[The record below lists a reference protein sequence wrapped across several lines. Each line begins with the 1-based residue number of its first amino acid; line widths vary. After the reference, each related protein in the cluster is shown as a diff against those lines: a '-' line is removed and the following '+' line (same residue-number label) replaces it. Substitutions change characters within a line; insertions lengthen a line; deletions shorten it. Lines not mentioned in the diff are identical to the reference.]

1 MTREMRSFT
10 VAWRKWEVLKA
21 QICPQ
26 ALSLTSGLTPHLS
39 SPSVLTPSVTSQSLH
54 CTAHFSTETAEE
66 FGTVV
71 CLESKTSGTTDNN
84 CEYFT
89 MRVISEWML
98 FISHSSSQNIVL
110 WHSLECERGR
120 KTINYFWLTFSIC
133 VCVCRGGL
141 LCGFFHRT
149 SGLNW
154 VNWHLAIWS
163 DSPALCGSLYDSK
176 ISAVRLSA
184 WAVILLEV
192 LTPLLA
198 GISARCVNGNTKKSI
213 VWCRVGRE

>member
-1 MTREMRSFT
+1 MGGAEGSNLPPSAF
-10 VAWRKWEVLKA
+10 
-21 QICPQ
+21 
-26 ALSLTSGLTPHLS
+26 PHIWLN
-39 SPSVLTPSVTSQSLH
+39 PTSVLPICTDAFCHLPNLTLH
-54 CTAHFSTETAEE
+54 ST
-66 FGTVV
+66 FQHRNCRGIWDSRVSGIQVFRYHWQLLRIFHHV
-71 CLESKTSGTTDNN
+71 CD
-84 CEYFT
+84 FF
-89 MRVISEWML
+89 EWML
-98 FISHSSSQNIVL
+98 FISHFSSQNIVS
-110 WHSLECERGR
+110 WHSSECERGR

-141 LCGFFHRT
+141 LCIFFHRT

>member
-1 MTREMRSFT
+1 MTWEMRSFT
-10 VAWRKWEVLKA
+10 VAWRKWWVLKA
-21 QICPQ
+21 QIWPQ

-39 SPSVLTPSVTSQSLH
+39 SPSVLTPSVTSKTLH
-54 CTAHFSTETAEE
+54 CGAHFSTDTAKE
-66 FGTVV
+66 FGIVV
-71 CLESKTSGTTDNN
+71 HLEYKSSGSTDNS

-89 MRVISEWML
+89 VHLIFEWML
-98 FISHSSSQNIVL
+98 FISHLSSQNIVSL
-110 WHSLECERGR
+110 HSLECERGR

-141 LCGFFHRT
+141 LCIFFNRT

>member
-1 MTREMRSFT
+1 MTWEMRSFT

-39 SPSVLTPSVTSQSLH
+39 SPSALTPSVTSQTLH

-66 FGTVV
+66 FGIAG
-71 CLESKTSGTTDNN
+71 CLEYKSSGTTDNS

-89 MRVISEWML
+89 MCVIFEWML
-98 FISHSSSQNIVL
+98 FISHFSSQNIVS

-141 LCGFFHRT
+141 LCIFF
-149 SGLNW
+149 
-154 VNWHLAIWS
+154 IE
-163 DSPALCGSLYDSK
+163 PQ
-176 ISAVRLSA
+176 
-184 WAVILLEV
+184 
-192 LTPLLA
+192 
-198 GISARCVNGNTKKSI
+198 
-213 VWCRVGRE
+213 VWIG